1 MVVQTTKDTDGIPAP
16 AFSIFPYNM
25 NNSAFRLS
33 PEEMEEMY
41 KSDLPCDD
49 YLTKKTFNQSEAII
63 DIFRG
68 YTRKMSILNQKH
80 IVTEEL
86 TRPSFG
92 RYYVV
97 KPTFRIGTNDD
108 LDQIFIVLFRNL
120 QYIIYV
126 HDPRFYL
133 GFYNPSIPMI
143 RKIIVPDDT
152 VGKYYNLILT
162 EVKDCFFRKWGIHTC
177 VRSIVFCI

>member
-1 MVVQTTKDTDGIPAP
+1 MVQTTKDTDGIPAP

-68 YTRKMSILNQKH
+68 YTRKMSILKQKH
-80 IVTEEL
+80 IVKEEL

-120 QYIIYV
+120 QYIMYV

-143 RKIIVPDDT
+143 RKIVVPDDT

-162 EVKDCFFRKWGIHTC
+162 EVKEKFQ
-177 VRSIVFCI
+177 